1 MINSRAIKSV
11 VINEFNEV
19 NHLGIIVD
27 NKLQFNSN
35 CNQIVKKAYKNG
47 PLLSIYAKEPMA
59 KLS

>member
-1 MINSRAIKSV
+1 

-19 NHLGIIVD
+19 NHLGIIID